1 MTFDLLQDHACVGL
15 LVNPGARLCNVR
27 RMRRVLIG
35 SLIALAYA
43 APAAAAVPSGFAQ
56 ESYTSNELKPATG
69 AAWATDGSGRLFVL
83 RKDGSIRVVR
93 TVGGRPQT
101 QPGGGMTLEVS
112 TFATEPAVHTSSE
125 SGLLGIALDPN
136 YVVNRYLYVFVS
148 VSASQQQIVRYI
160 DVDGGTDAPGIGTDR
175 TVIVAILPTKGGIN
189 VGGGLAIGGDGK
201 LYFSIGDLGDGTGV
215 DADLTSLASKV
226 GRANLDGTPANDNP
240 FNDGV
245 GPNNEYIWARGLRN
259 PFGLSR
265 QPSTGKLWTT
275 VAGTSYEQVFLLE
288 ARAHA
293 GYNDYENNQPASYLA
308 PKIAYRTNGTDTRNV
323 ASAVRA
329 GGTLTV
335 TTTTAHGF
343 RVGQSIEIAGVANAS
358 FNGNVY
364 VRSVSATSF
373 TAAQA
378 GADASA
384 GAGGTAKTKDLG
396 GAITRGT
403 FYDGTAFP
411 TEYRG
416 NFFFGDY
423 NTGNLV
429 RAVLSA
435 TNEVERVD
443 VWGTGFNANVQVATG
458 DDGALYAL
466 GYTTGVLH
474 RVSATT
480 ATPRLVVSN
489 TTPHVLEGGRAAFT
503 VALSAAPAANV
514 TVTVARSGGDA
525 DIDVLTGGSL
535 TFTPTDWQQPRAVIL
550 AAASDADS
558 VADVTDFDVSAPGL
572 ATERVVATSIEA
584 NGPQLV
590 LSTDTLHV
598 PEGGQATITVAWSAA
613 LSRATTVT
621 VRRVGGDPDVT
632 VVEPATLSFTP
643 ANSKTPQTVTF
654 AAAHDDDGIAGRAQ
668 IAVASPLGA
677 RALEVIEVDD
687 EAPPPSPDA
696 GPDDGGTQDAS
707 VPDAATVDPSRPQE
721 PGPAPSTPDASAEV
735 TSAESEGGCNC
746 NAHGKAGSGALWIA
760 LGLLFARRRRASR
773 E

>member
-1 MTFDLLQDHACVGL
+1 
-15 LVNPGARLCNVR
+15 
-27 RMRRVLIG
+27 MRRVLVG
-35 SLIALAYA
+35 SWIALTSA

-56 ESYTSNELKPATG
+56 ESYTSNDLRPATG

-101 QPGGGMTLEVS
+101 KPGGGTTLEVS
-112 TFATEPAVHTSSE
+112 TFAIEPAVHTNSE
-125 SGLLGIALDPN
+125 SGLLGIAFDPN

-148 VSASQQQIVRYI
+148 VSASQQQIVRYT
-160 DVDGGTDAPGIGTDR
+160 DVGGGIDAPGIGTDR
-175 TVIVAILPTKGGIN
+175 SVLVANLPTRGN
-189 VGGGLAIGGDGK
+189 NHVGGGLAIGGDGK

-288 ARAHA
+288 RGSHA
-293 GYNDYENNQPASYLA
+293 GYNDYENNQPTNYLT
-308 PKIAYRTNGTDTRNV
+308 PKIAYRTNGIDTRNV

-335 TTTTAHGF
+335 TTAAAHGF
-343 RVGQSIEIAGVANAS
+343 RVGQSIEIAGFADAS
-358 FNGNVY
+358 FNGDVY
-364 VRSVSATSF
+364 VRSAASATSF
-373 TAAQA
+373 TAVQA
-378 GADASA
+378 GVDASV
-384 GAGGTAKTKDLG
+384 GAGGIARTKDLG

-423 NTGNLV
+423 DTGNLV

-443 VWGTGFNANVQVATG
+443 VWGTGFNGNVQVATG

-466 GYTTGVLH
+466 GYTTGVLS

-503 VALSAAPAANV
+503 VALSTAPAANM
-514 TVTVARSGGDA
+514 TVTVVRSGGDA
-525 DIDVLTGGSL
+525 DIDLLSGGSL
-535 TFTPTDWQQPRAVIL
+535 TFTPTDWQQPRAVVL
-550 AAASDADS
+550 AAASDADD
-558 VADVTDFDVSAPGL
+558 VADVTNFDVSAPGL

-590 LSTDTLHV
+590 LSSDTLHV
-598 PEGGQATITVAWSAA
+598 PEGGQATITVAWSAR
-613 LSRATTVT
+613 LSRSTTVT

-643 ANSKTPQTVTF
+643 ANSQIPQTVTF

-687 EAPPPSPDA
+687 EPPPPSPDA

-707 VPDAATVDPSRPQE
+707 VPDAAAVDASRPQE
-721 PGPAPSTPDASAEV
+721 PAPTPSTPDASADAA
-735 TSAESEGGCNC
+735 SAESEGGCNC

>member
-1 MTFDLLQDHACVGL
+1 M
-15 LVNPGARLCNVR
+15 
-27 RMRRVLIG
+27 
-35 SLIALAYA
+35 
-43 APAAAAVPSGFAQ
+43 
-56 ESYTSNELKPATG
+56 
-69 AAWATDGSGRLFVL
+69 
-83 RKDGSIRVVR
+83 
-93 TVGGRPQT
+93 
-101 QPGGGMTLEVS
+101 
-112 TFATEPAVHTSSE
+112 
-125 SGLLGIALDPN
+125 
-136 YVVNRYLYVFVS
+136 
-148 VSASQQQIVRYI
+148 
-160 DVDGGTDAPGIGTDR
+160 
-175 TVIVAILPTKGGIN
+175 
-189 VGGGLAIGGDGK
+189 
-201 LYFSIGDLGDGTGV
+201 
-215 DADLTSLASKV
+215 
-226 GRANLDGTPANDNP
+226 
-240 FNDGV
+240 
-245 GPNNEYIWARGLRN
+245 
-259 PFGLSR
+259 
-265 QPSTGKLWTT
+265 
-275 VAGTSYEQVFLLE
+275 
-288 ARAHA
+288 
-293 GYNDYENNQPASYLA
+293 
-308 PKIAYRTNGTDTRNV
+308 
-323 ASAVRA
+323 
-329 GGTLTV
+329 
-335 TTTTAHGF
+335 
-343 RVGQSIEIAGVANAS
+343 
-358 FNGNVY
+358 
-364 VRSVSATSF
+364 
-373 TAAQA
+373 
-378 GADASA
+378 
-384 GAGGTAKTKDLG
+384 
-396 GAITRGT
+396 
-403 FYDGTAFP
+403 
-411 TEYRG
+411 
-416 NFFFGDY
+416 
-423 NTGNLV
+423 

-489 TTPHVLEGGRAAFT
+489 RTPHVLEGGRAAFT
-503 VALSAAPAANV
+503 VALSTAPAANV

-525 DIDVLTGGSL
+525 DIDVLAGGSL
-535 TFTPTDWQQPRAVIL
+535 TFTPTDWQQPRAVVL

-598 PEGGQATITVAWSAA
+598 PEGGQATITVAWSAR

-643 ANSKTPQTVTF
+643 ANSQIAQTVTF
-654 AAAHDDDGIAGRAQ
+654 AAAHDDDGIAGHAQ

-707 VPDAATVDPSRPQE
+707 VPDAAVAVDASQPHE
-721 PGPAPSTPDASAEV
+721 PAPTPSTPDASAEPA
-735 TSAESEGGCNC
+735 SAETEGGCNC